1 MIRSS
6 TKQLHFIKCATR
18 STFATETKHA
28 FFMSTT
34 FTIAAKSLLA
44 NCLFGE
50 VGEELEM
57 EEAIKDAKQNGPY
70 DVAQSFSL

>member
-34 FTIAAKSLLA
+34 FTIAAKSFLA
-44 NCLFGE
+44 NCLF
-50 VGEELEM
+50 GEELEM

-70 DVAQSFSL
+70 DVAQSFSLQ